1 MSEISPVGQ
10 PRAIGVGAKGTS
22 PTAKGQAPATQRG
35 ADAIELSVQAQLLS
49 RLAKLPDVRQELVDR
64 VRGEIEAGTYDT
76 PDKIEALLDE
86 LEQDLH

>member
-49 RLAKLPDVRQELVDR
+49 RLAKLPDVRQELV
-64 VRGEIEAGTYDT
+64 GTYDT